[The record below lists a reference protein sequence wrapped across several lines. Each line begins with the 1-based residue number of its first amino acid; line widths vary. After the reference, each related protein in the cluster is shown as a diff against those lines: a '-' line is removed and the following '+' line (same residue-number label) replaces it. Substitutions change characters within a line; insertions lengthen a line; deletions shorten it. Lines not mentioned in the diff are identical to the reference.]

1 MASQCLYSIS
11 QCLTR
16 HQYMSLMSL
25 SKEPLTSVQIGW
37 QYFRHYHIKRCT
49 LLIEREVLETSI
61 FRPFLGDTSMFET
74 PFSRFSETDQ
84 KHSGNDYIPSW
95 KFLIPHSFFKKNCF
109 FFSLS
114 FFWTFSK
121 RYRRI
126 HWNGANN
133 NSSFKWRRR
142 GYQGYET
149 HIMLLLIKDKSVTKS
164 KC

>member
-95 KFLIPHSFFKKNCF
+95 KFLIPHSFFKKKLF
-109 FFSLS
+109 FFSRWVFFGHLANAIEGYIEMVQIITHHS
-114 FFWTFSK
+114 NEEDGDIKDMKPILCFFW
-121 RYRRI
+121 
-126 HWNGANN
+126 
-133 NSSFKWRRR
+133 
-142 GYQGYET
+142 
-149 HIMLLLIKDKSVTKS
+149 
-164 KC
+164 